1 MPSSLIERALCSL
14 QNLES
19 SKIFPELPVSE
30 CILKKADRHLLQ
42 PCHKKWKGSLHLT
55 WAYTRKFGSLH
66 IVINTNLCG
75 IFMQL
80 LPFALPPP
88 SLDAPVS
95 HVAPAA
101 LSAVEG
107 YGRPRTSQDFV
118 ASARCPRLS
127 CTDCSSDERFACHS
141 HLLYVQSRRVIRN
154 RCTPLS
160 TCVLTY
166 HPRRHGRRPPCGP

>member
-55 WAYTRKFGSLH
+55 WAYTRKF
-66 IVINTNLCG
+66 
-75 IFMQL
+75 
-80 LPFALPPP
+80 
-88 SLDAPVS
+88 DAPVS